1 MKNMLIVALTGGI
14 ATGKSIVAGI
24 WQELGCYIHQADR
37 TAQELMEPGS
47 PAWEKIAA
55 HFGSE
60 ILDPKTRKVDR
71 KRLGQRVFSNSQD
84 REFLNRLLHPLVLD
98 RKKADIS
105 RLQSGGLYRVF
116 VSEAALTI
124 EAGFTHL
131 FHKVVVT
138 YCPREVQVTRLE
150 KRDGIGREEA
160 LRKLSSQMAAEDKLA
175 HADYVIRTEGSLA
188 STIEQAERVYRYL
201 LQDYRLLFPA
211 DDTA

>member
-1 MKNMLIVALTGGI
+1 MLIVALTGGI
-14 ATGKSIVAGI
+14 ATGKSIIAEI

-37 TAQELMEPGS
+37 AAQELMEPGS
-47 PAWEKIAA
+47 PAWEKIAE

-60 ILDPKTRKVDR
+60 ILDPKTRAVDR
-71 KRLGQRVFSNSQD
+71 KRLGQRVFSSSQD
-84 REFLNRLLHPLVLD
+84 REFLNRLLHPLVLE
-98 RKKADIS
+98 KKKSAIS
-105 RLQSGGLYRVF
+105 RLQAEGRHRVF

-124 EAGFTHL
+124 EAGYTSL

-138 YCPREVQVTRLE
+138 YCPHEVQVGRLE

-160 LRKLSSQMAAEDKLA
+160 LRKIGSQMAAEDKLA

-188 STIEQAERVYRYL
+188 ATIEQAEQVYRYL
-201 LQDYRLLFPA
+201 MQDYRLLFPS